1 MSAIKQRVLKTGQVE
16 EFYHDVF
23 VTTQVRD
30 FVDFVT
36 EMQLPVK
43 KVVDIGGGCGFF
55 ADALAQKTGLDA
67 KVVDMDPCSVAACVE
82 KGVPA
87 EIGDALNPAQHGDE
101 DIVSFNLILHHLVAA
116 SDAETEALQK
126 RAVAVWRRKANAIF
140 VNEYIYDSYIGNASG
155 WLIYQITSSRMLS
168 ALGETVAKFV
178 PSLRANTFGTGVR
191 FRANLEWIE
200 LFDRLGFKVA
210 AYRRGSEENISLA
223 RRVLLIKSCRRD
235 SYLLVA
241 K

>member
-1 MSAIKQRVLKTGQVE
+1 MSAIQQRVLKTEQVE

-30 FVDFVT
+30 FVEFVEET
-36 EMQLPVK
+36 KLPVK
-43 KVVDIGGGCGFF
+43 KVIDIGGGCGFF

-67 KVVDMDPCSVAACVE
+67 QVVDMDPGSVAVCVE

-87 EIGDALNPAQHGDE
+87 EIGDALNPAQRGDE

-116 SDAETEALQK
+116 SDAETEVLQK
-126 RAVAVWRRKANAIF
+126 RAVAVWQRKAKAVF

-155 WLIYQITSSRMLS
+155 WLIYQITSSQLLS
-168 ALGETVAKFV
+168 ALGQAVAKFV

-191 FRANLEWIE
+191 FRANQEWID
-200 LFDRLGFKVA
+200 LFDGLGFKVA
-210 AYRRGSEENISLA
+210 AYRRGCEENVSIA
-223 RRVLLIKSCRRD
+223 RRMLMIKSCRRD

>member
-1 MSAIKQRVLKTGQVE
+1 MSAIQQRVLKTGQLE
-16 EFYHDVF
+16 EFYHDMF

-30 FVDFVT
+30 FVELVDET
-36 EMQLPVK
+36 KLPVK
-43 KVVDIGGGCGFF
+43 KVIDIGGGCGFF
-55 ADALAQKTGLDA
+55 AHALTQKTGFHA
-67 KVVDMDPCSVAACVE
+67 QVVDMDPNSVAACFE

-87 EIGDALNPAQHGDE
+87 EIGDALNPAQAGDE
-101 DIVSFNLILHHLVAA
+101 DVVSFNLILHHLVAA

-126 RAVAVWRRKANAIF
+126 RAVVVWKEKARAVF

-155 WLIYQITSSRMLS
+155 WLIYQITSSRLLS

-191 FRANLEWIE
+191 FRANQEWIE
-200 LFDRLGFKVA
+200 LFDRLGFKVS
-210 AYRRGSEENISLA
+210 AYRRGSEENVSLA
-223 RRVLLIKSCRRD
+223 RRMLLIKSCRRD

>member
-1 MSAIKQRVLKTGQVE
+1 MSAIQQRVLKTEQVE

-30 FVDFVT
+30 FVDFVEET
-36 EMQLPVK
+36 QLPVK
-43 KVVDIGGGCGFF
+43 KVIDIGGGCGFF

-67 KVVDMDPCSVAACVE
+67 QVVDMDPGSVAACVE

-87 EIGDALNPAQHGDE
+87 EIGDALNPAQRGDE
-101 DIVSFNLILHHLVAA
+101 DVVSFNLILHHLVAA
-116 SDAETEALQK
+116 SDTETEALQK
-126 RAVAVWRRKANAIF
+126 RALAVWQRKAKAVF
-140 VNEYIYDSYIGNASG
+140 VNEYIYDSYFGHVSG
-155 WLIYQITSSRMLS
+155 WLIYQITSSQLLS
-168 ALGETVAKFV
+168 AIGKLVAKFV

-191 FRANLEWIE
+191 FRAHNEWVD
-200 LFDRLGFKVA
+200 LFERIGFSVA
-210 AYRRGSEENISLA
+210 AHRRGAEEDVSLA
-223 RRVLLIKSCRRD
+223 RRLLMIKSCRRD

>member
-1 MSAIKQRVLKTGQVE
+1 MSAIQQRVLKTGQLE
-16 EFYHDVF
+16 EFYHDAF

-30 FVDFVT
+30 FVAET
-36 EMQLPVK
+36 EMPVK

-55 ADALAQKTGLDA
+55 ADALAKKAGFDA
-67 KVVDMDPCSVAACVE
+67 QVVDMDPGSVASCLD

-101 DIVSFNLILHHLVAA
+101 DMVSFNLILHHLVAA

-126 RAVAVWRRKANAIF
+126 RAVAVWQSKAKAVF

-155 WLIYQITSSRMLS
+155 WLIYQITASRLLS
-168 ALGETVAKFV
+168 AIGETVAKFV

-191 FRANLEWIE
+191 FCANQEWID
-200 LFDRLGFKVA
+200 LFDGLGFKVA
-210 AYRRGSEENISLA
+210 AYRRGSEENVSLA
-223 RRVLLIKSCRRD
+223 RRMLMIKSCRRD

>member
-1 MSAIKQRVLKTGQVE
+1 MSAIQQRVLKTERIE
-16 EFYHDVF
+16 EFYHDMF

-30 FVDFVT
+30 FVDFVAET
-36 EMQLPVK
+36 KLPVK
-43 KVVDIGGGCGFF
+43 KVIDIGGGCGFF
-55 ADALAQKTGLDA
+55 ADALAKKTGLDA
-67 KVVDMDPCSVAACVE
+67 HVVDMDPGSVAACIE

-87 EIGDALNPAQHGDE
+87 ELGDALNPTQRGDE
-101 DIVSFNLILHHLVAA
+101 DVVSFNLILHHLVAA

-126 RAVAVWRRKANAIF
+126 RAVAAWQGKSKAVF
-140 VNEYIYDSYIGNASG
+140 VNEYIYDSYIGNTSG
-155 WLIYQITSSRMLS
+155 WLIYRITASRLLS
-168 ALGETVAKFV
+168 ALGQAVAKFA

-191 FRANLEWIE
+191 FRANQEWIN

-210 AYRRGSEENISLA
+210 AYRRGSEEHVSLA
-223 RRVLLIKSCRRD
+223 RKMLMIKSCRRD

>member
-1 MSAIKQRVLKTGQVE
+1 MSAIQQRVLKTEQVE

-30 FVDFVT
+30 FVDFVAET
-36 EMQLPVK
+36 KLPVK
-43 KVVDIGGGCGFF
+43 KVIDIGGGCGFF
-55 ADALAQKTGLDA
+55 ADALAQKTGFDA
-67 KVVDMDPCSVAACVE
+67 QVVDMDPGSVAACME

-87 EIGDALNPAQHGDE
+87 EIGDALSPAQRGDE
-101 DIVSFNLILHHLVAA
+101 DVVSFNLILHHLVAA
-116 SDAETEALQK
+116 SDTETEALQK
-126 RAVAVWRRKANAIF
+126 RAVAVWQGKSKAVF

-155 WLIYQITSSRMLS
+155 WLIYRITASRLLS
-168 ALGETVAKFV
+168 ALGQAVAEFV

-191 FRANLEWIE
+191 FRANQEWIN

-210 AYRRGSEENISLA
+210 AYRRGSEENVSLA
-223 RRVLLIKSCRRD
+223 RRLLMIKSCRRD

>member
-1 MSAIKQRVLKTGQVE
+1 MSEIQQRVLKMQQIE

-30 FVDFVT
+30 FVELVEET
-36 EMQLPVK
+36 KLQVK

-67 KVVDMDPCSVAACVE
+67 QVVDMDPGSVKSCID

-87 EIGDALNPAQHGDE
+87 EIGDALNPAQRGDE

-116 SDAETEALQK
+116 SDRETEALQK
-126 RAVAVWRRKANAIF
+126 RAVAVWQRKAKAVF

-155 WLIYQITSSRMLS
+155 WLIYRITASQLLS
-168 ALGETVAKFV
+168 TLGQFVAKFV
-178 PSLRANTFGTGVR
+178 PSLQANTFGTGVR
-191 FRANLEWIE
+191 FRAHQEWVD

-210 AYRRGSEENISLA
+210 AYRRGSEENVSLA
-223 RRVLLIKSCRRD
+223 RRMLVIKSCRRD